1 MRKQNEILKMALL
14 HFDKKNFAFLNNLA
28 ENYYI
33 FGQQIFGEFFYW
45 GVGERNAILLNV
57 EYMKET
63 TQKGISIF

>member
-33 FGQQIFGEFFYW
+33 FRQQIFFKIFGEFFF

-57 EYMKET
+57 E
-63 TQKGISIF
+63 

>member
-33 FGQQIFGEFFYW
+33 FGQQILFKIFGEFFFGGRREKCYF
-45 GVGERNAILLNV
+45 V
-57 EYMKET
+57 KC
-63 TQKGISIF
+63 